1 MNLCSV
7 IWKEDESDEKTK
19 SSGGG
24 EARWRLEPMTP
35 AECDLATENHYLV
48 EQFLKSRRLPF
59 DEWYDIVI
67 FRYIRAVELW
77 FRKPELYQYQ
87 FSTIA
92 WRNMDSAVFNER
104 KKQRIRIQAGSLDEE
119 IPGMDGLTYNSII
132 TADNLNYIPYTEV
145 N

>member
-1 MNLCSV
+1 MAN
-7 IWKEDESDEKTK
+7 
-19 SSGGG
+19 
-24 EARWRLEPMTP
+24 LEPMTP

-48 EQFLKSRRLPF
+48 ERFLKSKRLPF
-59 DEWYDIVI
+59 DEWYDVVI

-119 IPGMDGLTYNSII
+119 IPGMDGLTYGSIV